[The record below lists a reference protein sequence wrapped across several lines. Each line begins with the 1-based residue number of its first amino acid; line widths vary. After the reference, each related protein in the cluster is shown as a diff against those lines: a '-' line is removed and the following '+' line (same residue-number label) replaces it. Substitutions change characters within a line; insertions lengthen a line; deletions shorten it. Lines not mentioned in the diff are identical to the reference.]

1 MEHCVSEEV
10 TGIDLVREMFRI
22 AAGEELGYDD
32 PEIRGRP
39 IEFRI
44 NAEDGGRRTC
54 LSINHPEPVPPGSPA
69 AIAGLA
75 TVADI
80 TRARLTA
87 VAEAYGGGL
96 ALR

>member
-1 MEHCVSEEV
+1 M
-10 TGIDLVREMFRI
+10 L
-22 AAGEELGYDD
+22 
-32 PEIRGRP
+32 
-39 IEFRI
+39 

-69 AIAGLA
+69 AAAGLA